1 MPKRRVVYFR
11 RWLTVWPERT
21 NYFLQFCR
29 YICRVVR
36 ATWSEYAVAGY
47 SENIFLYV
55 DDVMVQ
61 FPEVACRCGRN
72 RSVLLVL
79 HFFGQRPVSGWR

>member
-11 RWLTVWPERT
+11 AWLTVWPGRT
-21 NYFLQFCR
+21 KLFLAFCR
-29 YICRVVR
+29 YICRVVK
-36 ATWSEYAVAGY
+36 ATWSDYAVAGY

-55 DDVMVQ
+55 DAIAVQ

-72 RSVLLVL
+72 RFVFLVL
-79 HFFGQRPVSGWR
+79 PFFGQRPVSC